1 MTKRSGILW
10 LVGAVAVTAL
20 VYLFRNKVHFDWAMF
35 LQQLRFV
42 SVGHIVAGIALIY
55 ATYWLR
61 AVRWAVFVSPTKKV
75 SAASLLGSQFIGFTA
90 VALFGR
96 LADLTRPYLVARRVG
111 LSLSSQVAVYTIER
125 MFDLGAAAVIFSCA
139 LAFTPKDLPHHD
151 VFVRSGVLS
160 MGATLAIAVFA
171 GAIRMAGGA
180 VAAFARGTVGLVSKS
195 AGESISTKVLGFRD
209 GLNALSSVWDFAV
222 VVVLSLAM
230 WGMIGFAYLQTAHAF
245 GNTPELSSL
254 TFSRTMLLMAASIG
268 GSLLQLPVIGWFT
281 QIAVTA
287 TAMHTFYGAP
297 IEAATACGAMLLVV
311 TFLCIIPTGFIY
323 SQVEHVSLKQ
333 VAQESEAAGAAVE
346 TADVHPRQR

>member
-1 MTKRSGILW
+1 MTKRNGVLW
-10 LVGAVAVTAL
+10 SVVVVALAVLVF
-20 VYLFRNKVHFDWAMF
+20 LFRGRVHFDWAMF
-35 LQQLRFV
+35 WQQIRYV
-42 SVGHIVAGIALIY
+42 SVGHIVAGIVLIY
-55 ATYWLR
+55 VTYYMR

-75 SAASLLGSQFIGFTA
+75 SAVSLLGSQFIGFTA

-139 LAFTPKDLPHHD
+139 LAFTPKDLPHHE
-151 VFVRSGVLS
+151 VFVRAGVLS

-171 GAIRMAGGA
+171 GTVRMAGGA
-180 VAAFARGTVGLVSKS
+180 VAGFARRTVGLLSKS
-195 AGESISTKVLGFRD
+195 AGESIATKIAGFRD
-209 GLNALSSVWDFAV
+209 GLNALSSARDFG
-222 VVVLSLAM
+222 VVVLLSLVM
-230 WGMIGFAYLQTAHAF
+230 WGMIGYAYLETAHAF
-245 GNTPELSSL
+245 VHTPELSGL

-297 IEAATACGAMLLVV
+297 IEAATACGAILLVV
-311 TFLCIIPTGFIY
+311 TFLCIIPAGFIY
-323 SQVEHVSLKQ
+323 SRVEHVALRR
-333 VAQESEAAGAAVE
+333 VAQESEAAGAVVE
-346 TADVHPRQR
+346 TADAS

>member
-1 MTKRSGILW
+1 MTKRNGVLW
-10 LVGAVAVTAL
+10 AVVAIAL
-20 VYLFRNKVHFDWAMF
+20 VVLVFLFRNKVHFDWAMF
-35 LQQLRFV
+35 WQQLRYV

-75 SAASLLGSQFIGFTA
+75 SAVSLLGSQFIGFTA

-139 LAFTPKDLPHHD
+139 LAFTPKSLPHHE
-151 VFVRSGVLS
+151 VFVRAGVLS

-171 GAIRMAGGA
+171 AAVRVAGGA
-180 VAAFARGTVGLVSKS
+180 VAGFARATVGLLSKS
-195 AGESISTKVLGFRD
+195 AAESIATKIVGFRD
-209 GLNALSSVWDFAV
+209 GLNALSSVRDFGV
-222 VVVLSLAM
+222 VVLLSLAM
-230 WGMIGFAYLQTAHAF
+230 WGMIGFAYLETAHAF
-245 GNTPELSSL
+245 VNTPELGGL

-268 GSLLQLPVIGWFT
+268 GSLLQLPIIGWFT

-287 TAMHTFYGAP
+287 AAMHTFYGAP

-323 SQVEHVSLKQ
+323 SQVEHVSLKR
-333 VAQESEAAGAAVE
+333 VAQESEAAGATVE
-346 TADVHPRQR
+346 AADAS